1 MATIVVDFQ
10 KIHFHPQILLSIF
23 TVICIFVF
31 FFKKPKGS
39 RGCDLPPSPPSLPII
54 GHLHLLLFDL
64 PHKAFQKLSSKY
76 GPLLCLRI
84 FNVPI
89 VLVSSASVAYEIFKT
104 HDVNISSHGHPP
116 IDECLFFGS
125 SSFVLAPYGDYWK
138 FMKKLMVTKLFGP
151 QALEQSRGARADELE
166 RFHANLL
173 SKEMKS
179 ETVEI
184 AKEAIKLTNNSICKM
199 IMGRGCLEENGE
211 AERVRGLVTETFALF
226 KKLFLTQ
233 VLRRLF
239 EILRISPF
247 KKETLDVSR
256 KFDELLERIIVEHEE
271 KTDYDHGMD
280 LMDKL
285 LAVYRDG
292 KAEYKITRDHLK
304 SLFVEL
310 ILGGTDTSAQTIEWT
325 MAKIIKKPNIL
336 ERLRKEIDSV
346 VGKTRLI
353 QEKDLPN
360 LPYLQAVIKEGL
372 RLHPPAPLLG
382 RKVTDGCTIGG
393 CYVPKNTTLVVNA
406 YAVMRDP
413 DSWEDPDEFKPE
425 RFLASSRGKEEEREQ
440 ELKYIPFGSG
450 RRGCPG
456 VNLGYIFVGTAIGM
470 MVHCFDWRTNG
481 DKVNMEETVAGI
493 TLNMAHPLRCTPVSR
508 MQLQKSQFVSS

>member
-1 MATIVVDFQ
+1 
-10 KIHFHPQILLSIF
+10 
-23 TVICIFVF
+23 
-31 FFKKPKGS
+31 
-39 RGCDLPPSPPSLPII
+39 
-54 GHLHLLLFDL
+54 
-64 PHKAFQKLSSKY
+64 
-76 GPLLCLRI
+76 
-84 FNVPI
+84 
-89 VLVSSASVAYEIFKT
+89 
-104 HDVNISSHGHPP
+104 
-116 IDECLFFGS
+116 
-125 SSFVLAPYGDYWK
+125 
-138 FMKKLMVTKLFGP
+138 MKKLMVTKLFGP

-280 LMDKL
+280 LMDVL

-304 SLFVEL
+304 SLFV
-310 ILGGTDTSAQTIEWT
+310 
-325 MAKIIKKPNIL
+325 
-336 ERLRKEIDSV
+336 
-346 VGKTRLI
+346 
-353 QEKDLPN
+353 
-360 LPYLQAVIKEGL
+360 
-372 RLHPPAPLLG
+372 
-382 RKVTDGCTIGG
+382 
-393 CYVPKNTTLVVNA
+393 VN
-406 YAVMRDP
+406 
-413 DSWEDPDEFKPE
+413 S
-425 RFLASSRGKEEEREQ
+425 
-440 ELKYIPFGSG
+440 PFTWW
-450 RRGCPG
+450 
-456 VNLGYIFVGTAIGM
+456 I
-470 MVHCFDWRTNG
+470 H
-481 DKVNMEETVAGI
+481 
-493 TLNMAHPLRCTPVSR
+493 
-508 MQLQKSQFVSS
+508 

>member
-1 MATIVVDFQ
+1 MATIVVDFPNCL
-10 KIHFHPQILLSIF
+10 IVISLFSLLCFS
-23 TVICIFVF
+23 VF
-31 FFKKPKGS
+31 LFKKPKDS

-54 GHLHLLLFDL
+54 GHLHLILSVL
-64 PHKAFQKLSSKY
+64 PHKSFQNLSSKY

-89 VLVSSASVAYEIFKT
+89 VLISSASVAYEIFKT
-104 HDVNISSHGHPP
+104 HDVNISSHGDPP

-138 FMKKLMVTKLFGP
+138 FMKKLMVTKLFGT
-151 QALEQSRGARADELE
+151 QALERLRRDREDELE
-166 RFHANLL
+166 RFHANLV

-179 ETVEI
+179 ESVEI

-199 IMGRGCLEENGE
+199 IMGRNCLEENGE

-233 VLRRLF
+233 MLRRLF
-239 EILRISPF
+239 EILRISLF
-247 KKETLDVSR
+247 KKEILGVSC
-256 KFDELLERIIVEHEE
+256 KFDELLERILAEHEE
-271 KTDYDHGMD
+271 KPDYHGMD
-280 LMDKL
+280 MMDVL
-285 LAVYRDG
+285 LAAYRDEN
-292 KAEYKITRDHLK
+292 AEYKITRNQIK

-325 MAKIIKKPNIL
+325 MAEIIDKPNIL

-382 RKVTDGCTIGG
+382 RKVLEGCTIGG
-393 CYVPKNTTLVVNA
+393 CYVPKNTSLFVNA

-425 RFLASSRGKEEEREQ
+425 RFLATSGQKEEEREQ

-456 VNLGYIFVGTAIGM
+456 VNLAYIFVGTAIGM
-470 MVHCFDWRTNG
+470 MVHCFDWRING
-481 DKVNMEETVAGI
+481 DKVNREETVAGL
-493 TLNMAHPLRCTPVSR
+493 TLNMAHPLRCTPVAR
-508 MQLQKSQFVSS
+508 MQTLTPNLQNLSS